1 MHPHLYAVAA
11 PLLDPTNPQYKRIDK
26 MQRWE
31 EIVKQFVYEITTGVR
46 LSIHHVMWLTHRR
59 EMERS
64 SWRDLYRL
72 GQESMSLIASLP
84 SANWMSGTGL
94 ERGLTEFWRI
104 CWRKLNGHRMCNIC
118 TYFIITDSRIS
129 CFSATFILIKH
140 QQQQQ
145 QEAGREAAGAQ
156 PRAFANLYVCIYM
169 LWNFVVWWR
178 WRRRLR
184 LLVGTRGPC

>member
-1 MHPHLYAVAA
+1 
-11 PLLDPTNPQYKRIDK
+11 
-26 MQRWE
+26 
-31 EIVKQFVYEITTGVR
+31 
-46 LSIHHVMWLTHRR
+46 
-59 EMERS
+59 
-64 SWRDLYRL
+64 
-72 GQESMSLIASLP
+72 MSLIASLP

-129 CFSATFILIKH
+129 CFSATFVLIKH

-145 QEAGREAAGAQ
+145 EEEAGREAAGAQ

-169 LWNFVVWWR
+169 LWNFVVWWMAATSGDQGTMLGAKT
-178 WRRRLR
+178 WSIETRRRHCYTAETLINDPR
-184 LLVGTRGPC
+184 RCERRDPTWIWT